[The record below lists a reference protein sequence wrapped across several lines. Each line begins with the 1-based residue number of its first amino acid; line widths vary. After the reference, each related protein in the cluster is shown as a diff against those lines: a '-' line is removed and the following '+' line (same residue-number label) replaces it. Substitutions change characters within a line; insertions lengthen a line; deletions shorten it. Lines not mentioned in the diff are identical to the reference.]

1 MNTKN
6 ILKWIMSLCITTI
19 LLGSCKDNDSMGPLA
34 EAVPLKLELSKKYL
48 VFGENTDVILSVN
61 NPEGSELLLNEDIEV
76 TFSIDRKSVV

>member
-48 VFGENTDVILSVN
+48 VFGKNVRFVKHVFVMKSW
-61 NPEGSELLLNEDIEV
+61 PMKKPYKV
-76 TFSIDRKSVV
+76 TS